1 MNNFRFYLPDTSKN
15 LRSQHAY
22 MHSGLDGPKQQQHQS
37 TKRIEHTNWHYDGLL
52 HNTSSNGSSSTSTRS
67 TTVHLTGGQAR
78 LQGQQQVN
86 SSVEDT
92 YQSVVN
98 EHIYHTLEPQN
109 EHSAVVD
116 GTVYDSLCKLDVMLP
131 NGQMVP
137 ATLVRNAQG
146 RVIPL
151 VEVNSRT
158 LPHQQQGGGGGSC
171 GGGSSS
177 NSPVAAV
184 TATPV
189 SYNKILMQNTPQPPP
204 PLAPN
209 ISNHRS
215 ASNQRHFV

>member
-1 MNNFRFYLPDTSKN
+1 MTLYS
-15 LRSQHAY
+15 
-22 MHSGLDGPKQQQHQS
+22 
-37 TKRIEHTNWHYDGLL
+37 
-52 HNTSSNGSSSTSTRS
+52 RS
-67 TTVHLTGGQAR
+67 TTVR
-78 LQGQQQVN
+78 LQGQQGN

-109 EHSAVVD
+109 EHSTVVD

-137 ATLVRNAQG
+137 ATLVRNVHG

-158 LPHQQQGGGGGSC
+158 LPHENQPN
-171 GGGSSS
+171 
-177 NSPVAAV
+177 NSLG
-184 TATPV
+184 PV
-189 SYNKILMQNTPQPPP
+189 SYNKILMQNSPPP
-204 PLAPN
+204 QN

-215 ASNQRHFV
+215 SATTNQRHFVWQTNENWKMTEKTNIRRKNNYLILLRLWIQLLVPNYNYLHYYCKLYQH

>member
-1 MNNFRFYLPDTSKN
+1 MGTS
-15 LRSQHAY
+15 
-22 MHSGLDGPKQQQHQS
+22 
-37 TKRIEHTNWHYDGLL
+37 KRIEHTNWHYDGLL

-67 TTVHLTGGQAR
+67 TTVHLTGQAGGGR

-137 ATLVRNAQG
+137 ATLVRNVHG

-158 LPHQQQGGGGGSC
+158 LPHENQPN
-171 GGGSSS
+171 
-177 NSPVAAV
+177 NSLG
-184 TATPV
+184 PV
-189 SYNKILMQNTPQPPP
+189 SYNKILMQNSPPP
-204 PLAPN
+204 QN
-209 ISNHRS
+209 TSNHRS
-215 ASNQRHFV
+215 SATTNQRHFV